1 MDFLELVQNI
11 HSGAFFEGWGNLILP
26 VQAFD
31 WTPRNAG
38 ISMLDQQLESGGEG
52 GIRTPGTVPRTL
64 DFESS
69 AFNRARPPLRV
80 SGHSIEVSFTFK
92 FLLAFFAFR
101 KVSVEE
107 KSSSFDPPKTPRDT
121 PLKG

>member
-80 SGHSIEVSFTFK
+80 NSIS
-92 FLLAFFAFR
+92 
-101 KVSVEE
+101 
-107 KSSSFDPPKTPRDT
+107 
-121 PLKG
+121 